1 MAEVDIASH
10 DLMTKETSRTE
21 PKQESTSHTLSNQ
34 PVTNSS
40 HHLTNLSLSFIN
52 YKPGTPNH
60 QNDTLEPPVDSPRSL
75 IRLRYL
81 WTPPPPEL
89 RTASHLRGLILKT
102 YPSTF
107 RYADR
112 IPSLLAETPPKP
124 PPVVILDLGSYPRG
138 HRKHPH
144 NLGPSLILLYPKYY
158 TKPPHH
164 PV

>member
-10 DLMTKETSRTE
+10 DLMTKETVKTE
-21 PKQESTSHTLSNQ
+21 PKQESTSHTLLVPAPMRIKASSASNRFVLEGTQ
-34 PVTNSS
+34 TQVSNLPSS
-40 HHLTNLSLSFIN
+40 
-52 YKPGTPNH
+52 
-60 QNDTLEPPVDSPRSL
+60 R
-75 IRLRYL
+75 
-81 WTPPPPEL
+81 
-89 RTASHLRGLILKT
+89 T

-144 NLGPSLILLYPKYY
+144 NLGPSLILFILNIIPN
-158 TKPPHH
+158 H
-164 PV
+164 PITRCS